1 MAALAGL
8 SSSMAA
14 VQTTSSAKSSLFGA
28 SLAAKPM
35 TAQPHAAPS
44 VIRMAVSLSPPFILL
59 PSISHPC
66 VLLGPNGTSLGAF
79 LASSCCRLPPR
90 SPLSFF
96 PVPTTLRTPF
106 SHWSLPW
113 CNFPCLRSLRMLSL
127 PFACYPSRSHALPP
141 VRMLSLPFA
150 CYPSRSHA
158 IPPVRML
165 SLPFTFLSSPSHPPC
180 SFRSL
185 RRAECAQI
193 KRWERKEVKDNSLPV
208 RHKLHVHVGDTVQV
222 RASGRHRA
230 GACEW
235 ATPCR
240 CVRVGDT
247 VQVIAGRD
255 KGKVTEVVRVINH
268 NSSVLCRDINIKTKH
283 VKGKAEGEAGQ
294 IIQMEAPIHSS
305 NVMLYSKQ
313 QKVTSRVG
321 HKVLEDG
328 SKVRYL
334 LKTGEVLD
342 QPSEWKRTA
351 KKEKKD
357 KPKGDSL

>member
-1 MAALAGL
+1 
-8 SSSMAA
+8 
-14 VQTTSSAKSSLFGA
+14 
-28 SLAAKPM
+28 
-35 TAQPHAAPS
+35 
-44 VIRMAVSLSPPFILL
+44 
-59 PSISHPC
+59 
-66 VLLGPNGTSLGAF
+66 
-79 LASSCCRLPPR
+79 
-90 SPLSFF
+90 
-96 PVPTTLRTPF
+96 
-106 SHWSLPW
+106 
-113 CNFPCLRSLRMLSL
+113 
-127 PFACYPSRSHALPP
+127 
-141 VRMLSLPFA
+141 MLSLPFA

-208 RHKLHVHVGDTVQV
+208 CHKLHVHVGDTVQV

-294 IIQMEAPIHSS
+294 IIQYLLPWSHKCMLAGMHGVVQMEAPIHSS

>member
-44 VIRMAVSLSPPFILL
+44 VIRMA
-59 PSISHPC
+59 
-66 VLLGPNGTSLGAF
+66 
-79 LASSCCRLPPR
+79 
-90 SPLSFF
+90 
-96 PVPTTLRTPF
+96 
-106 SHWSLPW
+106 
-113 CNFPCLRSLRMLSL
+113 
-127 PFACYPSRSHALPP
+127 
-141 VRMLSLPFA
+141 
-150 CYPSRSHA
+150 
-158 IPPVRML
+158 
-165 SLPFTFLSSPSHPPC
+165 
-180 SFRSL
+180 
-185 RRAECAQI
+185 I

-208 RHKLHVHVGDTVQV
+208 RHKLHVH
-222 RASGRHRA
+222 
-230 GACEW
+230 
-235 ATPCR
+235 
-240 CVRVGDT
+240 VGDT

>member
-14 VQTTSSAKSSLFGA
+14 MQITSSAKSGLFGT

-44 VIRMAVSLSPPFILL
+44 VIRMA
-59 PSISHPC
+59 
-66 VLLGPNGTSLGAF
+66 
-79 LASSCCRLPPR
+79 
-90 SPLSFF
+90 
-96 PVPTTLRTPF
+96 
-106 SHWSLPW
+106 
-113 CNFPCLRSLRMLSL
+113 
-127 PFACYPSRSHALPP
+127 
-141 VRMLSLPFA
+141 
-150 CYPSRSHA
+150 
-158 IPPVRML
+158 
-165 SLPFTFLSSPSHPPC
+165 
-180 SFRSL
+180 
-185 RRAECAQI
+185 I

-208 RHKLHVHVGDTVQV
+208 RHKLHVQ
-222 RASGRHRA
+222 
-230 GACEW
+230 
-235 ATPCR
+235 
-240 CVRVGDT
+240 VGDT

-283 VKGKAEGEAGQ
+283 VKGKSEGEAGQ
-294 IIQMEAPIHSS
+294 IIQIEAPIHSS

-321 HKVLEDG
+321 HKVLDDG
-328 SKVRYL
+328 RKVRYL

-342 QPSEWKRTA
+342 PPGEWKRTD

-357 KPKGDSL
+357 KPKGDSS

>member
-8 SSSMAA
+8 SNSMVAM
-14 VQTTSSAKSSLFGA
+14 QTTSSAKSGLFGT

-44 VIRMAVSLSPPFILL
+44 VIRMA
-59 PSISHPC
+59 
-66 VLLGPNGTSLGAF
+66 
-79 LASSCCRLPPR
+79 
-90 SPLSFF
+90 
-96 PVPTTLRTPF
+96 
-106 SHWSLPW
+106 
-113 CNFPCLRSLRMLSL
+113 
-127 PFACYPSRSHALPP
+127 
-141 VRMLSLPFA
+141 
-150 CYPSRSHA
+150 
-158 IPPVRML
+158 
-165 SLPFTFLSSPSHPPC
+165 
-180 SFRSL
+180 
-185 RRAECAQI
+185 I

-208 RHKLHVHVGDTVQV
+208 RHKLHVQ
-222 RASGRHRA
+222 
-230 GACEW
+230 
-235 ATPCR
+235 
-240 CVRVGDT
+240 VGDT

-268 NSSVLCRDINIKTKH
+268 NSNVLCRDINIKTKH

-357 KPKGDSL
+357 KPKGDSS

>member
-44 VIRMAVSLSPPFILL
+44 VIRMA
-59 PSISHPC
+59 
-66 VLLGPNGTSLGAF
+66 
-79 LASSCCRLPPR
+79 
-90 SPLSFF
+90 
-96 PVPTTLRTPF
+96 
-106 SHWSLPW
+106 
-113 CNFPCLRSLRMLSL
+113 
-127 PFACYPSRSHALPP
+127 
-141 VRMLSLPFA
+141 
-150 CYPSRSHA
+150 
-158 IPPVRML
+158 
-165 SLPFTFLSSPSHPPC
+165 
-180 SFRSL
+180 
-185 RRAECAQI
+185 I

-208 RHKLHVHVGDTVQV
+208 CHKLHVHVGDTVQV